1 VELVDTERAYVKDL
15 QFVIENYLQEM
26 SRIDCPNQI
35 KEKRDFIF
43 SNIEDI
49 FAFHKVLFYAQLAES
64 DGDVDRLSRIFLKN
78 RNNLELYVPYSV
90 NRQFSESTLN
100 SYEIIRKFF
109 DVSSFG
115 FLDKPICWSKYI
127 TSLLFLFGHIKLGY

>member
-1 VELVDTERAYVKDL
+1 MERTYTQDL
-15 QFVIENYLQEM
+15 QFVIENYLQEL
-26 SRIDCPNQI
+26 SRLDCPKQI

-49 FAFHKVLFYAQLAES
+49 FAFHKVLFYTQLAES
-64 DGDVDRLSRIFLKN
+64 EGDVDRLSRIFLKN
-78 RNNLELYVPYSV
+78 RNNFELYVPYSV

-109 DVSSFG
+109 DVSSIQ
-115 FLDKPICWSKYI
+115 LESKPILNNLKKNH
-127 TSLLFLFGHIKLGY
+127 FFN